1 MPICKTQVHMGVCER
16 RKTEKEIGFGVEW
29 GPQSTISIRSK
40 PNVTWLRAYP
50 PPSTQP
56 SFPLLLFFTNFII
69 IYLYLFFSFLPF
81 RSQFFLTP
89 FSVHRVRFR
98 SLVWS
103 GVQFSPY
110 NNNTP
115 TLSTNQSIYLVVIRF
130 SDRSSPFVLKP

>member
-115 TLSTNQSIYLVVIRF
+115 TLSTQEYFNKTAITYDHVPNVNNKL
-130 SDRSSPFVLKP
+130 